1 MFIRGGRSDLID
13 DQIEYLMAHANR
25 CRQLALQCSDNETKE
40 RLSRIADEHVERA
53 RKLSALQ
60 SPTAGGRKVR
70 KASRSRQAATFM
82 TRVRATDRIV

>member
-53 RKLSALQ
+53 RKLSAFQ
-60 SPTAGGRKVR
+60 SP
-70 KASRSRQAATFM
+70 SRR
-82 TRVRATDRIV
+82 